1 MESRNYPEEIDLQK
15 YWLVLKR
22 RWLVVSGIFV
32 ASVGLAA
39 FAASLEEAQYQASG
53 KLLFQTDRVA
63 SLTGVGENIGEL
75 EALTF
80 QGNPLETQAVVVKS
94 LPILQETVEALN
106 LTTEDGMPLPPK
118 ALADSLSVETVSGT
132 DVMEISYRS
141 DDPELSAAVVNQVME
156 SFIANDILSNRAK
169 AAAAGEF
176 IGEQLPRTEDAVDQ
190 AAEELRQFKAQNQ
203 IISLQEEASAVVD
216 LMANL
221 DQQINQTQSE
231 LSDISTQSVELS
243 RQLGM
248 SPQQALSLTS
258 LSQAPGVQEV
268 LTQLQQVQSQLAT
281 QRALYTSRHPAIA
294 NLERQEASLSSLLQ
308 ARVGEVLGSGSG
320 ITAGEL
326 QIGQLEQTLAQSLIQ
341 TEVQRLGLQSR
352 VNALSNLRQ
361 AYRTQA
367 DVLPALEK
375 QQRELER
382 RLAAAQTTYE
392 SLLIRLQE
400 IQVAEN
406 QNVGN
411 ARIIQPAVV
420 PANAVESSRKLYLGM
435 GGFAGLLLGIAAAFF
450 VDLVDRSVKTV
461 KEAQDL
467 FGYTLLGLIPRFEA
481 NTATQ
486 TQILNGVSPRV
497 IVASSPRT
505 PIHEA
510 YQMLQANLKF
520 ISSDQK
526 IRTIVVTSSVPKEGK
541 SEVCANLA
549 AAIAQVGRRVLLV
562 DADMRHPSQHHL
574 WGLVNTVGLSNVI
587 VGQDE
592 FSQAVQE
599 VTSNLSVLTAGVMP
613 PNPLALIDSER
624 MAALTEMFAREYDY
638 VLFDTSP
645 LAGTADAAVLG
656 KLADGVLLVVQPG
669 VVDSAS
675 AGAAK
680 SLLARSEPN
689 ILGIVANG
697 VHVRQEPD
705 SYFYYSNTQVEQTFD
720 RIEPARTTKV

>member
-80 QGNPLETQAVVVKS
+80 QGNPLETQAVVVQS

-106 LTTEDGMPLPPK
+106 LTSEDGTPLPPK
-118 ALADSLSVETVSGT
+118 ALAEGLSVEAVSGT

-176 IGEQLPRTEDAVDQ
+176 IGEQLPRTEAAVDQ

-203 IISLQEEASAVVD
+203 IISLQEEASAVVE

-281 QRALYTSRHPAIA
+281 QQALYTSRHPAIA

-308 ARVGEVLGSGSG
+308 ERVGEVLGAGAG

-326 QIGQLEQTLAQSLIQ
+326 QIGELEQTLAQSLVQ

-420 PANAVESSRKLYLGM
+420 PGNPIESSRKLYLGM

-450 VDLVDRSVKTV
+450 IDLIDRSVKTV

-486 TQILNGVSPRV
+486 TQILSGVSPRV

-526 IRTIVVTSSVPKEGK
+526 VRTIVVTSSVPKEGK